1 MGLKHLIEKLEP
13 HFTHGGKL
21 EKYYPLYEAAA
32 TIFYTPGQVTRGAAH
47 VRDAIDLKR
56 MMILVWFAVFPAMFW
71 GMYNVG
77 LQTIPALHKLYGA
90 EQLQQ
95 AIANNWHYS
104 VAQWLGVSF
113 SADAGWLSMMTL
125 GAVFFLPI
133 YITVFIVGGFWEVLF
148 AIVRKHE
155 INEGFFVTSILFALI
170 VPPTLPLWQAAL
182 GISFGVVIAK
192 EIFGGTGRNF
202 LNPALAGRAFLF
214 FAYPAHIS
222 GDLVWTAADGF
233 SGATPLSQ
241 WASGGG
247 EALVNLATGELLEKD
262 PGKFNQAQALKDPQ
276 QSMALDASQDPAGIK
291 RRSNLAEIYLVR
303 DAQQKIEQVVLPIY
317 GNGLWSMM
325 YAFVALDVDGRTVK
339 GITYYDQG
347 ETPGLGGEVENPNW
361 RQQFVGKQVLD
372 DNGMPALK
380 VVKGGARAGDL
391 HAVDGLSG
399 ATLTSNGV
407 QHSFDFWMG
416 ELGFGPFLKK
426 VREGE
431 LNNG

>member
-1 MGLKHLIEKLEP
+1 MAEIKSNDSIGKTLLVVLVLCLVCSIVVAGSAVGLK
-13 HFTHGGKL
+13 
-21 EKYYPLYEAAA
+21 PLQQEQRALDKQRNILAVAGLMQDNMSAEEVAEIYAARV
-32 TIFYTPGQVTRGAAH
+32 TPRLV
-47 VRDAIDLKR
+47 DLK
-56 MMILVWFAVFPAMFW
+56 
-71 GMYNVG
+71 
-77 LQTIPALHKLYGA
+77 
-90 EQLQQ
+90 
-95 AIANNWHYS
+95 
-104 VAQWLGVSF
+104 
-113 SADAGWLSMMTL
+113 
-125 GAVFFLPI
+125 
-133 YITVFIVGGFWEVLF
+133 
-148 AIVRKHE
+148 
-155 INEGFFVTSILFALI
+155 
-170 VPPTLPLWQAAL
+170 
-182 GISFGVVIAK
+182 
-192 EIFGGTGRNF
+192 
-202 LNPALAGRAFLF
+202 
-214 FAYPAHIS
+214 
-222 GDLVWTAADGF
+222 
-233 SGATPLSQ
+233 SGAMLDS
-241 WASGGG
+241 
-247 EALVNLATGELLEKD
+247 D
-262 PGKFNQAQALKDPQ
+262 PAKFNQSLALKDPQ
-276 QSMALDASQDPAGIK
+276 QSVALEANQDPAGIK
-291 RRSNLAEIYLVR
+291 RRSNVVEIYLIK
-303 DAQQKIEQVVLPIY
+303 DEQQKTQEIVLPVY